1 MGKYLLTQGNKKDY
15 KYSEYV
21 VDTKADLDNI
31 NTLDDCP
38 GSVAYVVETGEVY
51 ILNTKKEWV
60 LQ

>member
-21 VDTKADLDNI
+21 VDTKADLDVI
-31 NTLDDCP
+31 DVTDDCP

-51 ILNTKKEWV
+51 MLNTKKEWV